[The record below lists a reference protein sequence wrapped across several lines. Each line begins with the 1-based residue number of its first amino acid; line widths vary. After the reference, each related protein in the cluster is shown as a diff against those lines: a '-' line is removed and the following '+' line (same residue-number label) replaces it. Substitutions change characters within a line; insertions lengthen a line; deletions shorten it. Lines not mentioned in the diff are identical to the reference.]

1 MAKETESQREA
12 RWQAES
18 DARTIQEYAKLK
30 ADTERYNAA
39 LKVIK
44 AQKNELAKI
53 LKEKGD

>member
-1 MAKETESQREA
+1 MAKETESQRED

-30 ADTERYNAA
+30 ADTERYNVA
-39 LKVIK
+39 LKLIK